1 MFTKE
6 ERSSFKYWFAHWCA
20 FQMTAL
26 NNKCWKFKY
35 LFHDIEKPWLM
46 LIWKDYSRVQKWHRT
61 HNSHHLEYKNKC
73 EIDYE
78 AMAIDWECSRFT
90 KDSSPRTAYEELCK
104 VLGEMKETCNRPDT
118 PILDKIKISAN
129 GFALEENMLDALV
142 KTNLISD
149 KQHKFFFNSL

>member
-26 NNKCWKFKY
+26 NHKCWKFKY

-46 LIWKDYSRVQKWHRT
+46 LMWKDYSRVQKWHRT

-90 KDSSPRTAYEELCK
+90 KDLSPRTAYEELCK
-104 VLGEMKETCNRPDT
+104 VLGEMK
-118 PILDKIKISAN
+118 K
-129 GFALEENMLDALV
+129 
-142 KTNLISD
+142 NL
-149 KQHKFFFNSL
+149 Q